1 MQFVTLLVK
10 LKLGLFHEFFMLIF
24 DVINLITMSYL
35 KQINIIL
42 DLVISLKFIV
52 DLLLMVLFELCDLLI
67 VSFLFVLQLF

>member
-1 MQFVTLLVK
+1 LQFVTLLVK